1 MEWHDI
7 IAVVRKQI
15 ISLNA
20 YNRKE
25 ERSKKNYL
33 SFYLKELDRDFPGGP
48 VVENSPCSAGDT
60 GLIPGQGTK
69 IPHAAEQLG
78 PRATIRKATCCN
90 YRAYKPQPDK
100 P

>member
-7 IAVVRKQI
+7 IALVRKQI

-20 YNRKE
+20 YDRKE

-33 SFYLKELDRDFPGGP
+33 SFYFKELDRDFPGGP

-60 GLIPGQGTK
+60 GLMPGQGRSH
-69 IPHAAEQLG
+69 IPATGQLS
-78 PRATIRKATCCN
+78 PCATINEACVL
-90 YRAYKPQPDK
+90 RACAPQ
-100 P
+100 